1 METKDELVQNIKEWV
16 KIDSEMKALQKELRE
31 RREKKK
37 ELTNNLVD
45 VMKSNEIDCFNINN
59 GKLIYSQNKIK
70 SPVNKKHLI
79 ACLVK
84 YFDDDQQTAEEISKY
99 IMDTREIKIKDT
111 IRRKLPKNIN
121 T

>member
-1 METKDELVQNIKEWV
+1 METKDELIQNIKEWV
-16 KIDSEMKALQKELRE
+16 KIDSEMKALQKELRD

-45 VMKSNEIDCFNINN
+45 VMKTNEIDCFNINN

-70 SPVNKKHLI
+70 GPVNKKHLI
-79 ACLVK
+79 SCLVK
-84 YFDDDQQTAEEISKY
+84 YFDDDQETAEEISKY
-99 IMDTREIKIKDT
+99 IMDTREIKIKET